1 MEEEKPLGCEHQD
14 LYWLVLDFY
23 QYMQG
28 LQAEP
33 GLADCLIL
41 YFFLYMQDLQAEPGL
56 TEQADLQAVALVL
69 VACGAD

>member
-14 LYWLVLDFY
+14 LYCLVLGFY

-33 GLADCLIL
+33 GFADHLIL
-41 YFFLYMQDLQAEPGL
+41 YFFLYMQDLQAEPRL
-56 TEQADLQAVALVL
+56 ADLLIFNFFSVHARPS
-69 VACGAD
+69 G

>member
-1 MEEEKPLGCEHQD
+1 
-14 LYWLVLDFY
+14 
-23 QYMQG
+23 MQG

-56 TEQADLQAVALVL
+56 GDLLILYFFLYMQDLQAGPGLAEQTDLQAVVPGQLL
-69 VACGAD
+69 WF